1 MSTRCLSRRGDK
13 ERVSCWRCLSQETL
27 SRYAFNVVAG
37 EVPGVLDKLEE
48 EDSCTRGR
56 KRVACGCHEVLLYLV
71 NSARP
76 RWRSRWM

>member
-1 MSTRCLSRRGDK
+1 MMEVLKPEC
-13 ERVSCWRCLSQETL
+13 

-48 EDSCTRGR
+48 EDSWARGR
-56 KRVACGCHEVLLYLV
+56 KRAACGCHEVLLYLV

-76 RWRSRWM
+76 RWRSRCGCHNGTLEPSRSA